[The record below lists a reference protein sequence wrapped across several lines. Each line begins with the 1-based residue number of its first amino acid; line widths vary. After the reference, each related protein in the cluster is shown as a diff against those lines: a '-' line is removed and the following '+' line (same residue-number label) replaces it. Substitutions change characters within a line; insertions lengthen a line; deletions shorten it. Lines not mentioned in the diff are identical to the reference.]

1 MSRAR
6 HMARKDGGSVKEVA
20 YNAKDS
26 NVMKEAEE
34 KKKGGRVMGEGDK
47 PKKHHGKP
55 GRARGGRIGANL
67 MPLSTAAKIK
77 MVTKGEIGEDADK
90 SD

>member
-6 HMARKDGGSVKEVA
+6 HMARKDGGKVTE
-20 YNAKDS
+20 YNAVGS
-26 NVMKEAEE
+26 PAMEEAKE

-77 MVTKGEIGEDADK
+77 MVTKGEIGEDAEK
-90 SD
+90 SN

>member
-1 MSRAR
+1 MPLVLPCDGAR
-6 HMARKDGGSVKEVA
+6 EREEKEVVA
-20 YNAKDS
+20 S
-26 NVMKEAEE
+26 E
-34 KKKGGRVMGEGDK
+34 GEGDK
-47 PKKHHGKP
+47 PKKHYGKP
-55 GRARGGRIGANL
+55 GRASGGRIGANK

>member
-6 HMARKDGGSVKEVA
+6 HMKRADGGKVTE
-20 YNAKDS
+20 YNAVGS
-26 NVMKEAEE
+26 PAMESAKER
-34 KKKGGRVMGEGDK
+34 KKGGKVMGEGEM

-77 MVTKGEIGEDADK
+77 TITKGEGPVEGEP
-90 SD
+90 SN

>member
-6 HMARKDGGSVKEVA
+6 HLARKDGGKVSE
-20 YNAKDS
+20 YNAVGS
-26 NVMKEAEE
+26 PAMEEAKE

-67 MPLSTAAKIK
+67 MPLSTAARIK

>member
-6 HMARKDGGSVKEVA
+6 HMARKDGGVVEHE
-20 YNAKDS
+20 YNAVGSPAMERAK
-26 NVMKEAEE
+26 E

-47 PKKHHGKP
+47 PKAHHGRP
-55 GRARGGRIGANL
+55 GRKRGGRIGANL
-67 MPLSTAAKIK
+67 TPLSTAARIK
-77 MVTKGEIGEDADK
+77 MVTKGEIGEDAEK